1 MHFITES
8 DLKFQYSKTPFQ
20 KYQLAKNDRLT
31 PEARQFLSD
40 RLVKVTADSDSLQP
54 KFGGAKLEKAVP
66 TPEREATPF
75 VVTQTWLFK
84 VLAIDLMDAGIE
96 GMKINPSVSQDL
108 LFLKEYVLALAEK
121 RELPDLRSIGDCK
134 AHAAAD
140 TELDM
145 IHILSEQG
153 PLLLKLTRV
162 NADIEAVRGVEPENT
177 EILKVQNYVT
187 TLICHLKEG
196 RT

>member
-1 MHFITES
+1 
-8 DLKFQYSKTPFQ
+8 
-20 KYQLAKNDRLT
+20 
-31 PEARQFLSD
+31 
-40 RLVKVTADSDSLQP
+40 
-54 KFGGAKLEKAVP
+54 
-66 TPEREATPF
+66 
-75 VVTQTWLFK
+75 
-84 VLAIDLMDAGIE
+84 
-96 GMKINPSVSQDL
+96 
-108 LFLKEYVLALAEK
+108 VLALAEK